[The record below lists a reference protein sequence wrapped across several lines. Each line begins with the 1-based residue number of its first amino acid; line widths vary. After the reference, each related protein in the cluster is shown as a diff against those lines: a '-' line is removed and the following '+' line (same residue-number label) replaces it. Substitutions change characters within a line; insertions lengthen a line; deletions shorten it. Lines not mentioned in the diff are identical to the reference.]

1 MLNFIKSRI
10 LSGMLFLV
18 PIVLL
23 LIILKQG
30 HDYIGKLVAP
40 LLARLPIEI
49 ERVIG
54 IIVVDL
60 LALGVLLLIC
70 FLAGLVARRKDASG
84 LITWL
89 EINFLQ
95 NIPGYEIAKAKLTA
109 KLRFE
114 AGEYTTVLVRF
125 DDQWQIGFEMDRISG
140 EMVVV
145 YLPGSPDPWSGAVT
159 IVTHDRIKRLG
170 SNQVA
175 TLSVFKHLGRGT
187 SADLKAIIDKA

>member
-10 LSGMLFLV
+10 LSGFLFLV

-23 LIILKQG
+23 LVILKQG
-30 HDYIGKLVAP
+30 HEYIGKLVAP
-40 LLARLPIEI
+40 ILAKIPIE
-49 ERVIG
+49 RTIG
-54 IIVVDL
+54 LIVVDL

-70 FLAGLVARRKDASG
+70 FLAGLVARRKIASG
-84 LITWL
+84 LITSL

-95 NIPGYEIAKAKLTA
+95 KVPGYEIAKAKLTA
-109 KLRFE
+109 QLRFE
-114 AGEYTTVLVRF
+114 AGEYATVLVRF

-159 IVTHDRIKRLG
+159 IVTQDRIKRLG

-175 TLSVFKHLGRGT
+175 TLSVFKHLGRGA

>member
-1 MLNFIKSRI
+1 MLNFFKSRV
-10 LSGMLFLV
+10 LSGLLFLV

-23 LIILKQG
+23 LVILKQG
-30 HDYIGKLVAP
+30 HEYIGKLVAP
-40 LLARLPIEI
+40 ILAKIPIE
-49 ERVIG
+49 RTIG
-54 IIVVDL
+54 LIVVDL

-70 FLAGLVARRKDASG
+70 FLAGLAARRGIASG
-84 LITWL
+84 LINSL

-95 NIPGYEIAKAKLTA
+95 KVPGYEIAKAKLTA
-109 KLRFE
+109 QLSFE

-159 IVTHDRIKRLG
+159 IVTQDRVKRLG
-170 SNQVA
+170 TDQLA
-175 TLSVFKHLGRGT
+175 TLNVFKHLGRGA

>member
-40 LLARLPIEI
+40 ILDRLPVEI

-54 IIVVDL
+54 LIVVDL

-70 FLAGLVARRKDASG
+70 FLAGLAARRKIASG

-114 AGEYTTVLVRF
+114 AGEYATVLVRF

-170 SNQVA
+170 SN
-175 TLSVFKHLGRGT
+175 
-187 SADLKAIIDKA
+187 